1 MTDLAWRRIV
11 SMVGN
16 KQTQFII
23 GLFKEEEV
31 VASSELISLE
41 SRDNGGKMVG
51 GFKRTGGLEDILKHR
66 KVVSKLFKEVGF

>member
-1 MTDLAWRRIV
+1 
-11 SMVGN
+11 MVGN
-16 KQTQFII
+16 KQMQFII
-23 GLFKEEEV
+23 GLDKEGAAA